1 MSEQNKK
8 IELLG
13 SAPIP
18 KALLAMGLPTMIGMM
33 INALYNLSLIHI

>member
-33 INALYNLSLIHI
+33 INA

>member
-1 MSEQNKK
+1 MKESNKR

-18 KALLAMGLPTMIGMM
+18 KALLSMGLPTI
-33 INALYNLSLIHI
+33 ILWDK